1 MDNTFVLEGENFKLS
16 LTFQVFES
24 DIAYPTN
31 TIISVFVLSAGFS
44 ASTSMDVDIKEIS
57 EFCNELNKLY
67 STLKGSTKILEP
79 FGNKQSICFSGDG
92 LGHIHISGTLHS
104 NGADGL
110 WQELKFE
117 NSIDQTYFPKFITQL
132 TAYVKQFC

>member
-57 EFCNELNKLY
+57 EFCDELNKMY
-67 STLKGSTKILEP
+67 STLKGSAKILEP
-79 FGNKQSICFSGDG
+79 FGNKQYIGFVGDG
-92 LGHIHISGTLHS
+92 YGHILISGMLHS
-104 NGADGL
+104 NGANGFC
-110 WQELKFE
+110 QELKFE
-117 NSIDQTYFPKFITQL
+117 NSIDQTYFQKFITEL

>member
-44 ASTSMDVDIKEIS
+44 ASTSMDVDIKELS
-57 EFCNELNKLY
+57 LFCDRLNDIY
-67 STLKGSTKILEP
+67 STLKGETRISEP
-79 FGNKQSICFSGDG
+79 FGNKQNICFKGDG
-92 LGHIHISGTLHS
+92 CGHIFISGMLHS
-104 NGADGL
+104 NGAYGL
-110 WQELKFE
+110 YQELKFE
-117 NSIDQTYFPKFITQL
+117 NTLDQTYFPAFLKKL

>member
-1 MDNTFVLEGENFKLS
+1 MDNTFVLEGENIKLS

-79 FGNKQSICFSGDG
+79 FGNKQYIGLVGDG
-92 LGHIHISGTLHS
+92 YGHILISGMLLS
-104 NGADGL
+104 NGANGFS
-110 WQELKFE
+110 QELKFE
-117 NSIDQTYFPKFITQL
+117 NSIDQTYFPKFITEL

>member
-24 DIAYPTN
+24 DIAYQIN

-44 ASTSMDVDIKEIS
+44 AYTSMDVDIKKIS

-79 FGNKQSICFSGDG
+79 FGKQSICFSGDG

-104 NGADGL
+104 NSADGL
-110 WQELKFE
+110 WQELNLKIPLIKHIFQSLSQ
-117 NSIDQTYFPKFITQL
+117 N
-132 TAYVKQFC
+132 

>member
-16 LTFQVFES
+16 LTFQVSES

-67 STLKGSTKILEP
+67 STLKG
-79 FGNKQSICFSGDG
+79 
-92 LGHIHISGTLHS
+92 
-104 NGADGL
+104 
-110 WQELKFE
+110 
-117 NSIDQTYFPKFITQL
+117 IT
-132 TAYVKQFC
+132 